1 MSVGVIRKKILVICG
16 VQVKSD
22 TPLSEAVG
30 ALNLH
35 RFVFGS
41 AQRRQEHCCQ
51 NCNNGDDDKQL
62 DKREGYAL
70 ICSRAHGVRKRRDRA
85 SFMVAVHVIEIQ
97 ESPCVQLI
105 FGSSREFRISAALC
119 AV

>member
-1 MSVGVIRKKILVICG
+1 MSVSVIRKKILVIRG

-35 RFVFGS
+35 SFVFGS

-51 NCNNGDDDKQL
+51 NGNDGDDDKQFN
-62 DKREGYAL
+62 KREGYAL
-70 ICSRAHGVRKRRDRA
+70 IFSCAHGVRKRTDRA
-85 SFMVAVHVIEIQ
+85 SFMVAVPVIEIQ
-97 ESPCVQLI
+97 ESRRVQPN
-105 FGSSREFRISAALC
+105 FRQSPGIRVSAALC

>member
-1 MSVGVIRKKILVICG
+1 MSVGVIRKKILIICG

-51 NCNNGDDDKQL
+51 NCNDGDDDKQL

-85 SFMVAVHVIEIQ
+85 SFMVAVHAIEIH
-97 ESPCVQLI
+97 ESPCVQLNLGRPPGVGVI
-105 FGSSREFRISAALC
+105 KSG
-119 AV
+119 